1 MAKTEFGV
9 NHPLA
14 VKVWSKKLMAEA
26 IANTWIGKFIAK
38 SKDALIYRK
47 DELGKNAGDQV
58 TFGLRMKLQ
67 GDGVQGDAT
76 LEGQEEALTTFND
89 ALLINQL
96 RHATRSAGKM
106 SEQRVPFDVRQDN
119 MEGLR
124 DWWAERLDA
133 WFANQMA
140 GNTVPNDTRFTG
152 NNAITAIDA
161 DHIIRAGAV
170 ANDESL
176 AANNFTLT
184 LIDQCVERAKTF
196 DQFGTPNTNCIIR
209 PLTIEGGGEPEKR
222 YAMFL
227 HPYQVRDMRTNTNPG
242 QWADIQKAAAMGGE
256 KTKNAIFTGALG
268 EYNGVVLHEW
278 ARLPKGISS
287 ATGLAVNNTRRAVF
301 AGAQAACVAFGS
313 ENGVDKMTWFEEL
326 FDYGNQLGV
335 SAGLIGGL
343 KRTIFNAKTFG
354 AIVVPTATTTA

>member
-26 IANTWIGKFIAK
+26 IAATWIGKFIGT
-38 SKDALIYRK
+38 SKDSLLYRK
-47 DELGKNAGDQV
+47 NELGKNAGDQI
-58 TFGLRMKLQ
+58 TFGLRMQLT

-76 LEGQEEALTTFND
+76 LEGQEESLTTYSD
-89 ALLINQL
+89 ALVINQL

-106 SEQRVPFDVRQDN
+106 SEQRVPFDVRNEN

-124 DWWAERLDA
+124 DWWSDRLDES
-133 WFANQMA
+133 FANQLA
-140 GNTVPNDTRFTG
+140 GNTAVVDTRFTG

-161 DHIIRAGAV
+161 DHIIRAAGV

-176 AANNFTLT
+176 ATNKFDLT

-196 DQFGTPNTNCIIR
+196 DQFNTGNVIMR
-209 PLTIEGGGEPEKR
+209 PLKIDGEDK

-227 HPYQVRDMRTNTNPG
+227 HPYQVRDMRTNTSNG
-242 QWADIQKAAAMGGE
+242 QWLDIQKAATAGGDR
-256 KTKNAIFTGALG
+256 TKNAIYTGALG
-268 EYNGVVLHEW
+268 EYNGVVLHAW
-278 ARLPKGISS
+278 NRLPKGISS
-287 ATGLAVNNTRRAVF
+287 VSGAAVNNTRRAVF
-301 AGAQAACVAFGS
+301 AGAQVGCIAFGS
-313 ENGVDKMTWFEEL
+313 ENGVDKATWFEEL

-335 SAGLIGGL
+335 SAGMIFGL
-343 KRTIFNAKTFG
+343 KRTIFNSKTFG
-354 AIVVPTATTTA
+354 AIVVPTATTSA